1 MKHSHV
7 INLLWRVALQE
18 AVAARSQFIEPEHF
32 LEALTKGNDFCQE
45 DVLKA
50 VQARG
55 MDASALANELRY
67 VPDLLDSEGI
77 NPAQLRRAMRA
88 LLGTG
93 TYEHTP
99 GAVMHRSIR
108 SRDMFKSAEQL
119 AKNTGLDHL
128 HTAALLVAILSEKD
142 SSTLRLLASSGHDG
156 EKIKALAGSR
166 LALQNPGAAPDD
178 REAEGQQVSQGVA
191 APRKILEL
199 FGRDLTK
206 AAKEGLLPTVI
217 GRRKELLQV
226 IQTLARSSKSN
237 PVLIGEAGVGKTAIV
252 EALAQR
258 AAEGKEVKVLGGRR
272 IIEINMSAM
281 VAGTKYRGEFEQR
294 MQKLLAEVKSDPNII
309 LFIDEIHT
317 MVGAGDRNGPMD
329 AANIMK
335 PALARGDFKCIGATT
350 TAEYRKFIEKDPA
363 LERRFNKIM
372 VTEPSRDET
381 VEILKGLRPRFEK
394 HHNARISDEAIEAAV
409 DLTIRFDT
417 ERYLPDKA
425 VDLLDL
431 ACVQICVPGLS
442 IQGNAGQNSI
452 LDTNSVTPSEVMAV
466 LSEKYGIPEEVI
478 AGAAGSGGLS
488 SMAGLRES
496 LIKRVMGQ
504 DEAIEQVY
512 RRLRL
517 SYAALSDRRRPLG
530 VFLFLGPSGVGKTEL
545 ARALADTLFGAEKN
559 LIRLDMSEYMEPH
572 NVARLVGSPPGYI
585 GHDEEG
591 QLTGKLRKT
600 PHALVLL
607 DEIEKAHPKV
617 LDLFLQV
624 FDEGRITDS
633 KGKTIDAKNA
643 VFIMTSNLGSK
654 APAKRPALG
663 FNAVDADP
671 EEQVIHE
678 DVRGHFRTEMINR
691 IDEIIRFNSLT
702 EEALTAIANDMLGRL
717 VRSMQ
722 DKRQITLT
730 IETGA
735 VAVLCKKAE
744 SAEFGAR
751 NLRRVIQDSIELP
764 LIELLDGSQ
773 AKAIRCRAESET
785 IFVDVISNDDSAF

>member
-32 LEALTKGNDFCQE
+32 FEALTKGGDFCRE
-45 DVLKA
+45 DVLKELL
-50 VQARG
+50 ARG
-55 MDASALANELRY
+55 LDANALAAELRF
-67 VPDLLDSEGI
+67 VPELLESEGI
-77 NPAQLRRAMRA
+77 NSTQLRRRMRA

-99 GAVMHRSIR
+99 GAVMHRSAR
-108 SRDMFKSAEQL
+108 ARDVFKSAEYV
-119 AKNTGLDHL
+119 ATKAGLDHL
-128 HTAALLVAILSEKD
+128 HAGALLVAILSEKE
-142 SSTLRLLASSGHDG
+142 SSTWRLLATNGHDG
-156 EKIKALAGSR
+156 EKIKVLAVNR
-166 LALQNPGAAPDD
+166 LNQQNPGAAPGGGADKQQD
-178 REAEGQQVSQGVA
+178 SEAAV
-191 APRKILEL
+191 APRKILEQ

-206 AAKEGLLPTVI
+206 AAKDGLLPPVI

-258 AAEGKEVKVLGGRR
+258 AAAGKEEQVLGGRR

-294 MQKLLAEVKSDPNII
+294 MQKLLEEVKADPNII

-317 MVGAGDRNGPMD
+317 LVGAGDRSGPMD

-350 TAEYRKFIEKDPA
+350 TAEYHKFIERDPA
-363 LERRFNKIM
+363 LERRFNKII
-372 VTEPSRDET
+372 VAEPSRDET

-394 HHNARISDEAIEAAV
+394 HHQATISDEAIEAAV

-425 VDLLDL
+425 VDVLDL
-431 ACVQICVPGLS
+431 ACVQRCVPGLS
-442 IQGNAGQNSI
+442 IQGAVGQNAK
-452 LDTNSVTPSEVMAV
+452 LDAASVTLAEVIAV
-466 LSEKYGIPEEVI
+466 LAEKYGIPEEVI
-478 AGAAGSGGLS
+478 AGAVGSGEQS

-496 LIKRVMGQ
+496 LKKRVMGQ
-504 DEAIEQVY
+504 DQAIEQVY
-512 RRLRL
+512 KRLRL

-545 ARALADTLFGAEKN
+545 ARALADTLFGAGQH

-572 NVARLVGSPPGYI
+572 NVARLIGSPPGYI
-585 GHDEEG
+585 GHDEKG
-591 QLTGKLRKT
+591 QLTGKLRKA

-607 DEIEKAHPKV
+607 DEIEKADPKV

-654 APAKRPALG
+654 APAKRPAALG
-663 FNAVDADP
+663 FNAVDAAP
-671 EEQVIHE
+671 EEEGIHE
-678 DVRGHFRTEMINR
+678 DVKKHFRTEMLNR
-691 IDEIIRFNSLT
+691 IDEVVRFNPLT
-702 EEALTAIANDMLGRL
+702 DDALAAIANDMLGWL
-717 VRSMQ
+717 AQTMQ
-722 DKRQITLT
+722 DKHQITLR
-730 IETGA
+730 IDAGVVE
-735 VAVLCKKAE
+735 VLCKKAA

-751 NLRRVIQDSIELP
+751 NLRRVIQDEIELP
-764 LIELLDGSQ
+764 VIELLGSTPV
-773 AKAIRCRAESET
+773 ATIRCRVVSEA
-785 IFVDVISNDDSAF
+785 IIVDITGSVPIR

>member
-18 AVAARSQFIEPEHF
+18 AVAARSQLIEPEHF
-32 LEALTKGNDFCQE
+32 LEALTKGGDFCRA
-45 DVLKA
+45 DVLEQ

-55 MDASALANELRY
+55 LDANALAGELRFA
-67 VPDLLDSEGI
+67 PELLDSEKV
-77 NPAQLRRAMRA
+77 NPTKLRRAMRA

-99 GAVMHRSIR
+99 GAVMHRSAR
-108 SRDMFKSAEQL
+108 SRDVFKSAENV
-119 AKNTGLDHL
+119 ATKAGFDHL
-128 HTAALLVAILSEKD
+128 HAGALLVAILSEKD

-156 EKIKALAGSR
+156 EKIKALAVSR
-166 LALQNPGAAPDD
+166 LTQQPPGVAPDGVAEKQQESGAAAP
-178 REAEGQQVSQGVA
+178 
-191 APRKILEL
+191 PRKILEQ
-199 FGRDLTK
+199 FGRDLTQ
-206 AAKEGLLPTVI
+206 AAKDGLLPPVI

-258 AAEGKEVKVLGGRR
+258 AAAGKEEQVLGGRR

-294 MQKLLAEVKSDPNII
+294 MQKLLEEVKADPTVI

-317 MVGAGDRNGPMD
+317 LVGAGDRSGPMD

-350 TAEYRKFIEKDPA
+350 TAEYHKFIEKDPA
-363 LERRFNKIM
+363 LERRFNKII
-372 VTEPSRDET
+372 VAEPSRDET

-394 HHNARISDEAIEAAV
+394 HHNVTISDEAIEAAV

-425 VDLLDL
+425 VDVLDL
-431 ACVQICVPGLS
+431 ACAQICVPGLS
-442 IQGNAGQNSI
+442 IQGNAGQNSQ
-452 LDTNSVTPSEVMAV
+452 LDAASVTPAEVIAV
-466 LSEKYGIPEEVI
+466 LAEKYGIPEEVI
-478 AGAAGSGGLS
+478 AGAVGSGQQS
-488 SMAGLRES
+488 SMAGLREA
-496 LIKRVMGQ
+496 LEKRVIGQ
-504 DEAIEQVY
+504 DEAIEKVY

-545 ARALADTLFGAEKN
+545 ARALADTLFGSGQN

-572 NVARLVGSPPGYI
+572 NVARLIGSPPGYI
-585 GHDEEG
+585 GHDEDG

-607 DEIEKAHPKV
+607 DEIEKADPKV

-654 APAKRPALG
+654 APAKRPAALG
-663 FNAVDADP
+663 FNAVEAVQKEDGL
-671 EEQVIHE
+671 HE
-678 DVRGHFRTEMINR
+678 DVRKHFRTEMINR
-691 IDEIIRFNSLT
+691 IDEVIRFNSLT
-702 EEALTAIANDMLGRL
+702 EEALAAIANDMLGRL
-717 VRSMQ
+717 TKTMQ
-722 DKRQITLT
+722 DKHQITLT
-730 IETGA
+730 IDAG
-735 VAVLCKKAE
+735 VVDVLCKKAE

-751 NLRRVIQDSIELP
+751 NLRRVIQDEIELP
-764 LIELLDGSQ
+764 VIELLGG
-773 AKAIRCRAESET
+773 APVAAIRCRAESDAIVVEVAGKT
-785 IFVDVISNDDSAF
+785 ARLM